1 MENRSSGPLEIVEQ
15 QNAIIRI
22 QSGVIDELFLLLM
35 QHISA
40 EEADGSLPLREC
52 GLKFVYVAYACGE
65 LRHSPC
71 GSVD

>member
-40 EEADGSLPLREC
+40 DEADSLPCIARINQAAEIRAEI
-52 GLKFVYVAYACGE
+52 GA
-65 LRHSPC
+65 
-71 GSVD
+71 D

>member
-1 MENRSSGPLEIVEQ
+1 MSKGIDPLKVVER

-40 EEADGSLPLREC
+40 DEADSLPCIARINQAAETRAEI
-52 GLKFVYVAYACGE
+52 GVG
-65 LRHSPC
+65 
-71 GSVD
+71 

>member
-22 QSGVIDELFLLLM
+22 QSGVIDELFVLLM

-40 EEADGSLPLREC
+40 EEADGLPCITRINQAAEIRAGI
-52 GLKFVYVAYACGE
+52 GL
-65 LRHSPC
+65 
-71 GSVD
+71 D

>member
-1 MENRSSGPLEIVEQ
+1 MESRSSGPLEIVEQ

-40 EEADGSLPLREC
+40 EEAHGLPCIARINQAAEIRAGI
-52 GLKFVYVAYACGE
+52 GL
-65 LRHSPC
+65 
-71 GSVD
+71 D

>member
-1 MENRSSGPLEIVEQ
+1 MSELEIVEK

-40 EEADGSLPLREC
+40 EDADALPVITRINQAAEIRREI
-52 GLKFVYVAYACGE
+52 E
-65 LRHSPC
+65 
-71 GSVD
+71 

>member
-1 MENRSSGPLEIVEQ
+1 MENRNIGPLKIIEQ

-40 EEADGSLPLREC
+40 EEAGSLPC
-52 GLKFVYVAYACGE
+52 
-65 LRHSPC
+65 
-71 GSVD
+71 VDRINLAAGIRRDIGIDG

>member
-1 MENRSSGPLEIVEQ
+1 MESRGSGPLEIVEQ

-40 EEADGSLPLREC
+40 EEADSLPCIARINQAAEIRAGI
-52 GLKFVYVAYACGE
+52 GL
-65 LRHSPC
+65 
-71 GSVD
+71 D

>member
-1 MENRSSGPLEIVEQ
+1 MRLNPVEIVEK

-40 EEADGSLPLREC
+40 EEADALPVIDRINQAAEIR
-52 GLKFVYVAYACGE
+52 AE
-65 LRHSPC
+65 IE
-71 GSVD
+71 

>member
-1 MENRSSGPLEIVEQ
+1 MSELEIVEK

-40 EEADGSLPLREC
+40 EDADALPVIARINQAAEIRREI
-52 GLKFVYVAYACGE
+52 K
-65 LRHSPC
+65 
-71 GSVD
+71 

>member
-1 MENRSSGPLEIVEQ
+1 MRLMKLNPIEIVEK

-40 EEADGSLPLREC
+40 EEADALPVIDKINLAAQIRQEI
-52 GLKFVYVAYACGE
+52 E
-65 LRHSPC
+65 
-71 GSVD
+71 

>member
-1 MENRSSGPLEIVEQ
+1 MNKGIDPLKVVEQ

-40 EEADGSLPLREC
+40 DEADSLPCIARINQAAEIRAEI
-52 GLKFVYVAYACGE
+52 GA
-65 LRHSPC
+65 
-71 GSVD
+71 D

>member
-1 MENRSSGPLEIVEQ
+1 MRLMKLNPIEIVEK

-40 EEADGSLPLREC
+40 EEADALPVIDKINLAAQIRREI
-52 GLKFVYVAYACGE
+52 E
-65 LRHSPC
+65 
-71 GSVD
+71 

>member
-1 MENRSSGPLEIVEQ
+1 MNRTIDPLMVVEQ

-40 EEADGSLPLREC
+40 EEAGNLPCIARINQAAEIRKEI
-52 GLKFVYVAYACGE
+52 GLY
-65 LRHSPC
+65 
-71 GSVD
+71 

>member
-1 MENRSSGPLEIVEQ
+1 MNKTIDTLKFVER

-40 EEADGSLPLREC
+40 EEVDSLPCIARINQAAEIRSEI
-52 GLKFVYVAYACGE
+52 GMI
-65 LRHSPC
+65 
-71 GSVD
+71 

>member
-22 QSGVIDELFLLLM
+22 QTSVIDELFLLIM

-40 EEADGSLPLREC
+40 NEVENLPCIARINQAAEIRMKI
-52 GLKFVYVAYACGE
+52 GM
-65 LRHSPC
+65 
-71 GSVD
+71 D